1 MRHVHRG
8 CCAVG
13 IDGYCGL
20 TLGARSIS
28 LTAVVP
34 ALPDAG
40 LRVHQ
45 SASLAA
51 LHPALL
57 FNTTTCAPFA
67 PPKAKDVAD
76 SSNSGFALCKIFA
89 EAVRLPA
96 VTLTVVCRSAAAS
109 LAATFTAIFDVPPLP
124 EAGCTEHHPSAHV
137 AFQSVDDFTV
147 TSTLPPCQSTDSLPS
162 ALTSSVAISGRCSPE
177 GSSGRHGES
186 LPHAA
191 KATSAAAI
199 AKALSFIVID
209 D

>member
-1 MRHVHRG
+1 MRHAHRG

-28 LTAVVP
+28 LGAHRNGSC
-34 ALPDAG
+34 AG
-40 LRVHQ
+40 LARCGAD
-45 SASLAA
+45 SAPVRLARGT
-51 LHPALL
+51 PSR
-57 FNTTTCAPFA
+57 APFA
-67 PPKAKDVAD
+67 PPNAKDVAD
-76 SSNSGFALCKIFA
+76 SSNSGFALCNIFA

-109 LAATFTAIFDVPPLP
+109 LAATFTAIFDVPLLP

-186 LPHAA
+186 LPHAV
-191 KATSAAAI
+191 KAMSAATI
-199 AKALSFIVID
+199 AKALSFFAID
-209 D
+209 N